1 VKRRKPQKHEGEGH
15 CNIKYSDEQHHFLIY
30 CHDDLNMTWDQ
41 IKDAF
46 SQQFPGG
53 PTRDV
58 AGVQSIHYRI
68 NAECPVRTED
78 NLLVFGEPEVD
89 GDGQKRVDANGKAPR
104 FNQYDN
110 MVFKALIRTTG
121 KVSLIDRYAEQVVE
135 YNWSWIK
142 PADMQRARD
151 LAAKRRPY
159 RQAWEA
165 RKQAKKAESNNQ
177 VTKPDSHHTSNR
189 ISDYLLFNS
198 SV

>member
-1 VKRRKPQKHEGEGH
+1 MGRLVSSLTRPRVIVKRRKPQKQEGEGH

-41 IKDAF
+41 IKDAY
-46 SQQFPGG
+46 SKQFPGG
-53 PTRDV
+53 PKRDV

-78 NLLVFGEPEVD
+78 NLLVFGGQEVD
-89 GDGQKRVDANGKAPR
+89 GDGHNKTDAHGKVPK

-121 KVSLIDRYAEQVVE
+121 KVSLIDRYAEQVAE
-135 YNWSWIK
+135 YNWPWIK
-142 PADMQRARD
+142 PEDMQRARD

-165 RKQAKKAESNNQ
+165 RKQAKKAESNSQ
-177 VTKPDSHHTSNR
+177 AYDSK
-189 ISDYLLFNS
+189 L
-198 SV
+198 